1 MDEVVVSEDSV
12 LIRNLT
18 IENEDLVEYLE
29 SFEDPADGLNE
40 LIDIALTIRSRFTTD
55 LETQNIQD
63 AATNV
68 IDQMDATLERL
79 LKELK
84 EKADLLVDPENGPV
98 IRALDK
104 ATGDNLKKLLAP
116 EDSYDQGPIARLRS
130 MILQDVNNFKDEVDG
145 TLGEIKSK
153 LGIGVQKRKSGADGT
168 DFEGKVDGIIQ
179 NYARIYGDTAI
190 ATGAKTEGVSAKK
203 GDTEVELNFDDTGN
217 ISCKI
222 IWESKTDSK
231 FKGKPN
237 TQSPKVIDDQVKV
250 ELNAAMELRKAKAGV
265 LVLDSSGLDMDAQPT
280 WREYEGNK
288 LLIVVDPLTPDADLI
303 QLAYLWARWKAKAS
317 VATTSVSIDF
327 EGVKSGFEQIRL
339 RLRDLRNVKKAHTE
353 VNTLLSGASSV
364 VTNIQKDTKR
374 LMAELAETIN
384 IEISETQDDDD
395 E

>member
-1 MDEVVVSEDSV
+1 MAEVTISGGSV
-12 LIRNLT
+12 LIRNLE
-18 IENEDLVEYLE
+18 IDNEELVEYLE
-29 SFEDPADGLNE
+29 SFEDPTDGLKE
-40 LIDIALTIRSRFTTD
+40 LIYIALTIRSRFSTD

-68 IDQMDATLERL
+68 IEQMDATLERL

-84 EKADLLVDPENGPV
+84 EKADLLVDPENGPI

-130 MILQDVNNFKDEVDG
+130 MILQDVSNFKEEVDG

-168 DFEGKVDGIIQ
+168 DFEGKIDLIIQ
-179 NYARIYGDTAI
+179 NYARVYGDTAI
-190 ATGAKTEGVSAKK
+190 ATGAKTEGVAAKK
-203 GDTEVELNFDDTGN
+203 GDTEVTLNFDDTGK

-231 FKGKPN
+231 FKGKST
-237 TQSPKVIDDQVKV
+237 TQSPKVIDDQVKI
-250 ELNAAMELRKAKAGV
+250 ELNAAIKLREAQAGV
-265 LVLDSSGLDMDAQPT
+265 LVLDSAGLDMGAQPT

-288 LLIVVDPLTPDADLI
+288 LLIVVDPLMPDEDLI
-303 QLAYLWARWKAKAS
+303 RLAYLWARWKAKAALGS
-317 VATTSVSIDF
+317 TSATIDF
-327 EGVKSGFEQIRL
+327 DGIKNSFEQIRL
-339 RLRDLRNVKKAHTE
+339 RLKDLRNVKKAHTE
-353 VNTLLSGASSV
+353 VNSLLSGASSLV
-364 VTNIQKDTKR
+364 SNIQKDTKK
-374 LMAELAETIN
+374 MMEDLAETID
-384 IEISETQDDDD
+384 IELSDIPDDD